1 LHSLQRQNKI
11 ALFPEA
17 TENYTRQLYLT
28 KTDDDITCAIESFAV
43 QQAAW
48 SAMPTSNNPDINIEY
63 SCAIQE
69 KLTEKRRQAMAN

>member
-43 QQAAW
+43 QQAA
-48 SAMPTSNNPDINIEY
+48 
-63 SCAIQE
+63 
-69 KLTEKRRQAMAN
+69 